1 MDAFRKIQQRLNSG
15 SDEAR
20 YNELD
25 VSLQAPLTEKMD
37 HCYQDSRSSEETQ
50 TPQRHGGSR
59 DRYQRQYGHQHS
71 NKFLKLTVAALS
83 LALLVLS
90 SFHVMLLLNPRG
102 SSESQ
107 PCQAAP
113 ATRVLQTK
121 DCGSSVKEAKAKGC
135 WWDELTKAW
144 LPAECP
150 DYGIEEY
157 KTEGMIFNPL
167 DNAISWPYY
176 AEQEGIHDLNL
187 IVVSGDEE
195 RDPNEIVWTTSR
207 QHLTHCAWSLKRVVW
222 AYQNDKGQYPKAAAM
237 HHVNHCIDTL
247 FRRAVRL
254 DDGVDL
260 ITTTVRVNFG
270 WCDFYA
276 PENSTEMA

>member
-1 MDAFRKIQQRLNSG
+1 MEAIRKIQQKLHG
-15 SDEAR
+15 SSSTRHD
-20 YNELD
+20 ELD
-25 VSLQAPLTEKMD
+25 MSLQSPLVEKMEP
-37 HCYQDSRSSEETQ
+37 CYEDSRSSDETQ
-50 TPQRHGGSR
+50 TPQRHGHQSL
-59 DRYQRQYGHQHS
+59 YQTRHEHPS
-71 NKFLKLTVAALS
+71 NKFLKFTTVILTFALVTLS
-83 LALLVLS
+83 FFHAL
-90 SFHVMLLLNPRG
+90 LLLNPR
-102 SSESQ
+102 SVSK
-107 PCQAAP
+107 PCEPVP
-113 ATRVLQTK
+113 ATTLQTK

-157 KTEGMIFNPL
+157 KAQGMIFNPL

-176 AEQEGIHDLNL
+176 IDQEGTRDVNL
-187 IVVSGDEE
+187 IVVSSDEE
-195 RDPNEIVWTTSR
+195 RDPNEVVWTTSR
-207 QHLTHCAWSLKRVVW
+207 QHLTHCAYSLKRVVW
-222 AYQNDKGQYPKAAAM
+222 AYQNGKGQYGKAAAL

-270 WCDFYA
+270 WCDFYGPA
-276 PENSTEMA
+276 NETEG